1 VKAVA
6 VATVFGVPVKAPVDV
21 LKLIPGGV
29 ALIPKLA
36 IVPPVD
42 VAIVNPVAAVFTVLL
57 SDAEERVKAGAA
69 RAAVTV
75 KVNVCVEEAVA
86 FVAVIVKT
94 VDVAI
99 VVGVPVSAPVVVLKI
114 IPGEVA
120 LIPKLAI
127 APPVELL
134 VNPVAAVFTVLL
146 SDDELRVKAGAARV
160 GPDGGTVGRN
170 IIISLTGVVIWSDA
184 FEAVDAPFLLLA
196 VMVNV

>member
-1 VKAVA
+1 MRTGQVPQYSFSFAVKVSVTFSPTGAEAGPVIVKDAISLSAKVTSAV
-6 VATVFGVPVKAPVDV
+6 V
-21 LKLIPGGV
+21 
-29 ALIPKLA
+29 
-36 IVPPVD
+36 
-42 VAIVNPVAAVFTVLL
+42 
-57 SDAEERVKAGAA
+57 
-69 RAAVTV
+69 VTV
-75 KVNVCVEEAVA
+75 DASA

-170 IIISLTGVVIWSDA
+170 VIISLTGVVIWSDA

>member
-1 VKAVA
+1 MKAVA
-6 VATVFGVPVKAPVDV
+6 VATVFGVPVRAPVDV

-75 KVNVCVEEAVA
+75 NVKVCVVEAVA
-86 FVAVIVKT
+86 FVAVIVKAVT
-94 VDVAI
+94 VATVF
-99 VVGVPVSAPVVVLKI
+99 GVPVSAPVVVLKI
-114 IPGEVA
+114 IPGGVA

-127 APPVELL
+127 VPPVDVAI

-146 SDDELRVKAGAARV
+146 SDDEERVKAGAARV
-160 GPDGGTVGRN
+160 GPPVGTVG
-170 IIISLTGVVIWSDA
+170 
-184 FEAVDAPFLLLA
+184 
-196 VMVNV
+196 